1 MPKIE
6 QLRQKLERV
15 FNKAQAEV
23 LAEVIVSAYDELVKV
38 SDFNE
43 LKEIVKELAQEQKK
57 LAQEQKKLAQ
67 GLEELA
73 QAQKETQKTLKE
85 LTINVSR
92 LGEVLGFG
100 LEDIARVMVPGYLL
114 RHEKIEI
121 EGELSRN
128 FFVVDG
134 KEIEVNLYGEGKREG
149 VEVVVIGE
157 VKTRI
162 YEREAKSFLSCVV
175 EPIRSIIK
183 DKELYPLMFAY
194 FIHPSAQALANLHG
208 IHLIAS
214 YQR

>member
-43 LKEIVKELAQEQKK
+43 LKEIVKE

-134 KEIEVNLYGEGKREG
+134 KEIEVNLYGEGKRES
-149 VEVVVIGE
+149 VEVVIIGE